1 MYQHPFHSCREFA
14 SGGRTPD
21 HDDAGVTHH
30 QAVSASLVPITSA
43 IMVVVFSIGRGS

>member
-1 MYQHPFHSCREFA
+1 MIKSASGTLYLRMNVRKPLKCSSIHFDSCREFA

-30 QAVSASLVPITSA
+30 QKL
-43 IMVVVFSIGRGS
+43 